1 VAVLDGIIG
10 PPVTGT
16 DSSGGNATA
25 DAALY
30 PCPPTAA
37 QQALGLSC
45 GLVLGDEAGDDVEVP
60 LVFESESCR
69 TLNDGMF
76 FANDTV
82 TSATAKFSAADVG
95 ATISSGDVPT
105 GTTITSVTNA
115 MTATMSNVATAPATN
130 VVFAL
135 CDPA

>member
-1 VAVLDGIIG
+1 
-10 PPVTGT
+10 
-16 DSSGGNATA
+16 
-25 DAALY
+25 
-30 PCPPTAA
+30 
-37 QQALGLSC
+37 
-45 GLVLGDEAGDDVEVP
+45 
-60 LVFESESCR
+60 
-69 TLNDGMF
+69 MF